1 MGKRLEEPVPY
12 TQAKIRRVNPPV
24 SRMWLHAGLMQAIL
38 VTHLAILHLS
48 STICVTHV
56 APCWPHAG
64 HLIGTPYVHWC
75 PNQAI
80 FAAILGHMCDTPPT
94 RNGAA
99 VTVCPNQ
106 AFFAAILG
114 HMCHTPPTSMVQPSQ
129 CVPIRRFLPPF
140 WATCVTHLHP
150 SKPAP
155 PTSIGRCLNFTR
167 KMETKENKTRTLWC
181 PWAPKIS
188 EPRVT

>member
-12 TQAKIRRVNPPV
+12 TQAKIRRVTPPV

-140 WATCVTHLHP
+140 WATCVTHLPLQWYSRHSVSQSGVFCRHFGPHVSHTSTLANLHP
-150 SKPAP
+150 LRLSAD
-155 PTSIGRCLNFTR
+155 
-167 KMETKENKTRTLWC
+167 
-181 PWAPKIS
+181 
-188 EPRVT
+188 V